1 MLKNSFLER
10 YKIKSKRQI
19 DYEKYILS
27 QNNNYLIDLE
37 RPLSQKN
44 IKNFPDD
51 KLQIFIDDI
60 MCNKKVNDLL
70 YSGNSKKELYIYLK
84 QKNSLLKNTKF
95 TDSIDPA
102 KMGRKLRPCES
113 VFLKKKKIIM
123 FDIIRDSI
131 SNFKLKKSM
140 SMYKLK
146 EKNKE
151 FYKHQISTE
160 KISNKLY
167 FKPVNDTRYN
177 GYQRSL
183 KTCLEKSK
191 SDPEFSLP
199 DVELKLN
206 DVYSRLYHNMIYY
219 PIHLD
224 TKNRIKKNKKKI
236 KIFKNININN
246 NNNLNNSRNNNINIS
261 NVNNNNNTNFEE
273 NKKIPKLKISNLFRE
288 YGGKEFLLKST
299 FSNRNKCWRKN
310 SGGPFVKGSYSDKI
324 NLNKFKKN
332 KSKEKY
338 CFYIG
343 QVPAASYNDSNYWN
357 NLTYVENRNV
367 TCNNGNCTFTWK
379 EIKQSENNYIFIV
392 PPSPFEEFYSKYGR
406 KIKISHKGGLSS
418 GAIAALIIGCS
429 CLVGAI
435 VTIILCRR
443 CYYKDKNYIL
453 TSAPSSSY
461 GRPMIE
467 LGNHTSP
474 LPYYNRGY

>member
-113 VFLKKKKIIM
+113 VFLKKKKVIM

-131 SNFKLKKSM
+131 SNFKLKKSI

-146 EKNKE
+146 AKNKE

-236 KIFKNININN
+236 RIFKNININN
-246 NNNLNNSRNNNINIS
+246 NNINNNRNNNININIS
-261 NVNNNNNTNFEE
+261 NVNNNSNTNFEE

-338 CFYIG
+338 CF
-343 QVPAASYNDSNYWN
+343 
-357 NLTYVENRNV
+357 
-367 TCNNGNCTFTWK
+367 
-379 EIKQSENNYIFIV
+379 SEN
-392 PPSPFEEFYSKYGR
+392 SEDKYDED
-406 KIKISHKGGLSS
+406 
-418 GAIAALIIGCS
+418 IIDVNDYRDNDLNS
-429 CLVGAI
+429 NLHLAVKNKKEDF
-435 VTIILCRR
+435 VKYFL
-443 CYYKDKNYIL
+443 DKNYNPNEQNKFGDTPL
-453 TSAPSSSY
+453 HYA
-461 GRPMIE
+461 IE
-467 LGNHTSP
+467 SKNKEIIKLLINDGGDINIKNKKGIT
-474 LPYYNRGY
+474 PYDLADKDIKIQFKLVSLVK